1 MTYLSLAHTET
12 ATANRGT
19 SVFPWHLR
27 IINGWFDSAWYN
39 YHSVENPQLVCQ

>member
-12 ATANRGT
+12 ATTNMGT

-27 IINGWFDSAWYN
+27 IINEWCVSARYN
-39 YHSVENPQLVCQ
+39 YHSVENPQIVCQ